1 MKEPV
6 QDRNKDH
13 LHPLFREPL
22 EAWLAATRAKGFR
35 VLVYET
41 FRTLPRQRYLFA
53 LGRTIPPWGKF
64 VTYTLDSCHRYGIA
78 ADVVPMD
85 AQGRAMWNGY
95 DRLYRA
101 VPPAAFGLELLDFER
116 PHLQLT
122 GGQVRAH
129 HLGIKAD
136 VIVGSTHVV
145 PKTRGMRSADEPE
158 LPVQWQMD
166 SDGPRKR
173 SGK

>member
-41 FRTLPRQRYLFA
+41 FRTLPRQKYLYA
-53 LGRTIPPWGKF
+53 IGRTIPPWGKF

-78 ADVVPMD
+78 ADIVPLD
-85 AQGRAMWNGY
+85 TQGRALWNGY

-116 PHLQLT
+116 PHLQLV
-122 GGQVRAH
+122 GGQVRAR
-129 HLGIKAD
+129 HLGIKPD
-136 VIVGSTHVV
+136 VIVGSTHVA
-145 PKTRGMRSADEPE
+145 PKTRGMRSGDELE
-158 LPVQWQMD
+158 LPVQWRTD
-166 SDGPRKR
+166 SDEPKKR
-173 SGK
+173 SKR